1 MSTGLQ
7 MESGIAMQSAFV
19 TGSTGLLGNN
29 LVRLLA
35 EHGVRV
41 KALARSREKASRQF
55 TGVPVEIVEGDLL
68 DVASFAPALAGC
80 DALFHTAA
88 HFRDSYKGGKHWNRL
103 YAVNVEG
110 TGRLLE
116 AAYAAGVRRAVHTSS
131 VAVLHGHA
139 GQLIDE
145 TMARREADADDY
157 YRSKI
162 LADRVVLAF
171 LDGHPDM
178 SVTLVL
184 PGWMFGPGDVGPT
197 SSGQLVMD
205 FVRHKL
211 PGRIPGSFSV
221 VDARDVAQHEVAA
234 LERGRSGERYLAAGR
249 HMTMDDLF
257 PLLAEV
263 SGVAAPTRRIPLA
276 MLRALAAGNELYAGM
291 FGKPVQ
297 VSRASV
303 KLLAQEADRS
313 HFDHSKSE
321 RELGCTFRPAAQTLA
336 DTVAWYR
343 ANGILPARAPAAGR
357 DWRPGDAG
365 TAGPPVRLIHPPRRL
380 P

>member
-1 MSTGLQ
+1 
-7 MESGIAMQSAFV
+7 MQTAFV

-35 EHGVRV
+35 GRGVRV
-41 KALARSREKASRQF
+41 KALARSREKAAKQF
-55 TGVPVEIVEGDLL
+55 AGVPVEIVEGDML
-68 DVASFAPALAGC
+68 DVARFAPALAGC

-88 HFRDSYKGGKHWNRL
+88 HFRDSYKGGKHWDRL
-103 YAVNVEG
+103 HAINVEG

-116 AAYAAGVRRAVHTSS
+116 AAWAAGIRRTVHTSS
-131 VAVLHGHA
+131 VAVLNGPA

-145 TMARREADADDY
+145 TMERREADADDY

-162 LADRVVLAF
+162 LADRKVGAF
-171 LDGHPDM
+171 LDGHPEM
-178 SVTLVL
+178 FVATVL

-197 SSGQLVMD
+197 SSGQIVMD
-205 FVRHKL
+205 FVRRKL

-221 VDARDVAQHEVAA
+221 VDARDVAEHQVAA

-257 PLLAEV
+257 PLLAGA
-263 SGVAAPTRRIPLA
+263 SGVAAPARRIPLT
-276 MLRALAAGNELYAGM
+276 MLRALAAGYELYAGVT
-291 FGKPVQ
+291 GRPVL

-313 HFDHSKSE
+313 HYDHAKSE
-321 RELGCTFRPAAQTLA
+321 RELGCGFRPAAETLA

-343 ANGILPARAPAAGR
+343 AHGWLPVRSAAPERGTVRTTRAPR
-357 DWRPGDAG
+357 TEVSP
-365 TAGPPVRLIHPPRRL
+365 
-380 P
+380 

>member
-1 MSTGLQ
+1 
-7 MESGIAMQSAFV
+7 MQTAFV

-35 EHGVRV
+35 GREVRV
-41 KALARSREKASRQF
+41 KVLARSREKAAKQF
-55 TGVPVEIVEGDLL
+55 AGVRVEIVEGDML
-68 DVASFAPALAGC
+68 DVARFAPALAGC

-88 HFRDSYKGGKHWNRL
+88 HFRDSYKGGKHWDRL
-103 YAVNVEG
+103 YAINVEG
-110 TGRLLE
+110 TGRILE
-116 AAYAAGVRRAVHTSS
+116 AAYAAGIRRAVHTSS
-131 VAVLHGHA
+131 VAVLNGRA

-145 TMARREADADDY
+145 TMERREADADDY

-162 LADRVVLAF
+162 LADRAVRAF

-178 SVTLVL
+178 FVAMVL

-205 FVRHKL
+205 FVRRKL

-221 VDARDVAQHEVAA
+221 VDARDVARHQIAA

-257 PLLAEV
+257 PLLAEA

-276 MLRALAAGNELYAGM
+276 MLRALAAGYELYAGIT
-291 FGKPVQ
+291 GKPVL

-303 KLLAQEADRS
+303 KLLAQEANRS
-313 HFDHSKSE
+313 HYDHAKSE
-321 RELGCTFRPAAQTLA
+321 RELGCAFRPAAETLA

-343 ANGILPARAPAAGR
+343 ANGYLPARSAAPGR
-357 DWRPGDAG
+357 D
-365 TAGPPVRLIHPPRRL
+365 TARRTRA
-380 P
+380 PQGVVSG

>member
-1 MSTGLQ
+1 
-7 MESGIAMQSAFV
+7 MQTAFV

-35 EHGVRV
+35 RRGVRV
-41 KALARSREKASRQF
+41 RALARSREKAIRQF
-55 TGVPVEIVEGDLL
+55 AGVPVEIVEGDML
-68 DVASFAPALAGC
+68 DVARFAPALAGC

-88 HFRDSYKGGKHWNRL
+88 HFRDSYKGGQHWDRL
-103 YAVNVEG
+103 HAINVEG

-116 AAYAAGVRRAVHTSS
+116 AAYAAGIRRAVHTSS
-131 VAVLHGHA
+131 VAVLNGPP
-139 GQLIDE
+139 GQLINE
-145 TMARREADADDY
+145 AMERREADADDY

-162 LADRVVLAF
+162 LADRKVHAF
-171 LDGHPDM
+171 LDCHPGM
-178 SVTLVL
+178 FIAMVL

-197 SSGQLVMD
+197 SSGQVVMD
-205 FVRHKL
+205 FARRKL

-221 VDARDVAQHEVAA
+221 VDARDVARHQIAA

-257 PLLAEV
+257 PLLAKA

-276 MLRALAAGNELYAGM
+276 MLRALAAGYELYAGVT
-291 FGKPVQ
+291 GRPAL

-313 HFDHSKSE
+313 HYDHAKSE
-321 RELGCTFRPAAQTLA
+321 RELGCTFRPAAETLA

-343 ANGILPARAPAAGR
+343 ANGDLPAHPVAPGR
-357 DWRPGDAG
+357 DAPRAAQALPGA
-365 TAGPPVRLIHPPRRL
+365 VSR
-380 P
+380 

>member
-1 MSTGLQ
+1 
-7 MESGIAMQSAFV
+7 MQTAFV

-29 LVRLLA
+29 LVHLLA
-35 EHGVRV
+35 GRGVRV
-41 KALARSREKASRQF
+41 KALARSREKASQQF
-55 TGVPVEIVEGDLL
+55 AGIQGEIIEGDML
-68 DVASFAPALAGC
+68 DVARFAPALAGC

-88 HFRDSYKGGKHWNRL
+88 HFRDSYKGGKHWDRL
-103 YAVNVEG
+103 LAVNVEG

-116 AAYAAGVRRAVHTSS
+116 AAHAAGVRRAVHTSS
-131 VAVLHGHA
+131 IAVLNGRA

-145 TMARREADADDY
+145 TMERREADADDY

-162 LADRVVLAF
+162 LADRAVRAF

-178 SVTLVL
+178 FVAMVL

-205 FVRHKL
+205 FFRRKL

-221 VDARDVAQHEVAA
+221 VDARDVARHQVAA

-276 MLRALAAGNELYAGM
+276 MLRALAAGYELYAGIT
-291 FGKPVQ
+291 GKPVL

-313 HFDHSKSE
+313 HYDHVKSE
-321 RELGCTFRPAAQTLA
+321 RELGCAFRPTAETLA

-343 ANGILPARAPAAGR
+343 ANGYLPARAAAPGR
-357 DWRPGDAG
+357 D
-365 TAGPPVRLIHPPRRL
+365 TARRTRAPRGVVSG
-380 P
+380 